1 MVKETLKSNT
11 SKSTIDTYNS
21 NSLDWPNTEQTQ
33 AQPEA
38 VASPGLQ
45 TLPPLERVIEWQVS
59 MHFNFKF
66 FNLQN
71 LLKSDVMY
79 SCIMYSDKC
88 IYME

>member
-45 TLPPLERVIEWQVS
+45 TLPPLEGVIEWQVS
-59 MHFNFKF
+59 MH